1 LSTSRIELYMTSTN
15 STPPATSTTINVDHI
30 GRVHLGT
37 LRTNSQHYPAAGER
51 YLEQLKTT
59 ALTAVVRRGK
69 DNQWFAALENR
80 QGEAVAFSED
90 LGSENAARNAGAS
103 ALAMLKSRTNK

>member
-1 LSTSRIELYMTSTN
+1 MTKIN
-15 STPPATSTTINVDHI
+15 PTPPAESNTMHVDHI
-30 GRVHLGT
+30 GRVHLGS

-51 YLEQLKTT
+51 YLEKMKTT

-80 QGEAVAFSED
+80 LGEAIAFSED
-90 LGSENAARNAGAS
+90 LGSESAAKSAGAS
-103 ALAMLKSRTNK
+103 ALAMLKSRTDQ